1 MWERSLPRNTTAM
14 AFVTVFGLA
23 TPSSAQPAPKN
34 ADPPIAFAAPPSAQS
49 ANAQIVDVKK
59 KKKSAP
65 KPRPGSLGCGN
76 GCSAGDIRQRG
87 GPSSAESVDA
97 PVQHHQ

>member
-1 MWERSLPRNTTAM
+1 M

-65 KPRPGSLGCGN
+65 TPRLDRSTAAMAPPPAPSDT
-76 GCSAGDIRQRG
+76 AAARQL
-87 GPSSAESVDA
+87 PSPLTPLSTIL
-97 PVQHHQ
+97 HHNDTSTHL